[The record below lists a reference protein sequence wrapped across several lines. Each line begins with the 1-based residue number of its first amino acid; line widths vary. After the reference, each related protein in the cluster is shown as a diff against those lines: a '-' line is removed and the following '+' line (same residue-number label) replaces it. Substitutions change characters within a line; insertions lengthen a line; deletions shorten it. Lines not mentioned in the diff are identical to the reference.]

1 MIQLRL
7 WVWRLV
13 GPAESHVPWHPDGGD
28 GDQGQGVWLCH
39 WSDQSAE
46 VTTSWTVHQ
55 CCLPS
60 VKRYEVCFSPCDS
73 MGLMLYLLGT
83 CPISLRRANWPRCSF
98 FTQILTSKKQNTSNQ
113 KIMNNRWKINLISK
127 VEDYQSFSISWVCLC
142 SGSRWKSL
150 HCHRRRRPL
159 WVDD

>member
-1 MIQLRL
+1 MEACWSSWVPCSLTPWWWGWRSGSRCLTMSLIGSERWGHNILDSTPMLPAFGQTL
-7 WVWRLV
+7 WSMFFR
-13 GPAESHVPWHPDGGD
+13 
-28 GDQGQGVWLCH
+28 
-39 WSDQSAE
+39 
-46 VTTSWTVHQ
+46 
-55 CCLPS
+55 
-60 VKRYEVCFSPCDS
+60 RDS
-73 MGLMLYLLGT
+73 MGLMLCLLGT